1 MATRDHYVS
10 QFHLREFTDPGASIS
25 ESPWVWVTDRS
36 SANVF
41 RRAPKNLA
49 RSRGL
54 YAGPGGLAD
63 RSASIEAYLA
73 SYVEGPAAFALR
85 QLLSSDPGGRRRVPA
100 ALGRYLAWAT
110 ARTMSMWDLYQQ
122 WIGDLPDDGDE
133 NVIEKPPEGF
143 ETIEEVARFHRMEH
157 AKLGVRDDVLPEEVA
172 KLRSSGWALVLTG
185 DDFLELAHLQAWYF
199 YVRFFPR
206 LRWTILD
213 APPSGSFVIGDRPVV
228 WGFDGA
234 MDVPPSALRRQEV
247 QLFAPLTRSVALF
260 ADNGLAAPVAQI
272 RPRDVNRAIATAAR
286 SWIAGSSDFVVREAR
301 ADALWP

>member
-1 MATRDHYVS
+1 MAARDHYVS
-10 QFHLREFTDPGASIS
+10 QFHLRGFTDPSTPIS
-25 ESPWVWVTDRS
+25 ESPWLWVTDRS
-36 SANVF
+36 CAKVF

-49 RSRGL
+49 WSRGL
-54 YAGPGGLAD
+54 YARPGGLAD

-73 SYVEGPAAFALR
+73 TYVEGPAAFALR
-85 QLLSSDPGGRRRVPA
+85 QLLSGNRGGRERVPA
-100 ALGRYLAWAT
+100 ALGRYLAWAA

-122 WIGDLPDDGDE
+122 WIDDLPDDGDE

-143 ETIEEVARFHRMEH
+143 EKIGEVARFHRMEH
-157 AKLGVRDDVLPEEVA
+157 SKLGARDDV
-172 KLRSSGWALVLTG
+172 LRSSGWALVLTG

-213 APPSGSFVIGDRPVV
+213 APPGGSFVIGDRPVV

-234 MDVPPSALRRQEV
+234 MDVPPNALRHQEV

-260 ADNGLAAPVAQI
+260 ADNSGAAPISRI

-301 ADALWP
+301 ADGLWP